1 MQQIWA
7 QNDNTN
13 QSFAR
18 NRKYPFVYPPVTPS
32 LIFIVLILF
41 QKYNVTQWKLL
52 LCSRAANSSTKQ
64 DITYKCKAFFSV
76 NNQLNT
82 DETECDDLKNL
93 SYFFRLLLA
102 SSMIHSS
109 VQTSFF
115 LTVQMHGYNV
125 KATQSNTS
133 IVFHHMLHLKAAWC
147 WIFF

>member
-1 MQQIWA
+1 MLPSESSSCAQEQQIHQ
-7 QNDNTN
+7 QNRI
-13 QSFAR
+13 SH
-18 NRKYPFVYPPVTPS
+18 
-32 LIFIVLILF
+32 I
-41 QKYNVTQWKLL
+41 NVKL
-52 LCSRAANSSTKQ
+52 
-64 DITYKCKAFFSV
+64 FFSV

-109 VQTSFF
+109 VQTIFF

-133 IVFHHMLHLKAAWC
+133 IVFHHMLHLKAT
-147 WIFF
+147 